1 MPRMP
6 ETPASPPPSDPDHT
20 GDKADAESSAVSGSR
35 PNGED
40 DRESPYALLQRGHE
54 LLKKRHHA
62 QAAVVLERARKLEP
76 ARGSIVE
83 ALGRAYYNS
92 GDYERAAE
100 AFGQLVEIDPVA
112 AYGHYG
118 LGLSLKRL
126 GRRDRARGHL
136 RLAVAMAPTSELYRG
151 ALERLEAAG

>member
-6 ETPASPPPSDPDHT
+6 EAPHEDRPPLAP
-20 GDKADAESSAVSGSR
+20 E
-35 PNGED
+35 
-40 DRESPYALLQRGHE
+40 DRESPYGLLRRGQW
-54 LLKKRHHA
+54 LLKRRHHA
-62 QAAVVLERARKLEP
+62 QAAVVLERAHKLEP
-76 ARGSIVE
+76 GRGSIVE

-100 AFGQLVEIDPVA
+100 AFARLVEIDPVA

-136 RLAVAMAPTSELYRG
+136 RLAVAMAPSSDLFRG

>member
-6 ETPASPPPSDPDHT
+6 ETPASPETPDDTPEAAT
-20 GDKADAESSAVSGSR
+20 GARDEREASST
-35 PNGED
+35 D
-40 DRESPYALLQRGHE
+40 DRESPYALLRRGQE

-92 GDYERAAE
+92 GDYVRAAE

>member
-6 ETPASPPPSDPDHT
+6 ETPATPERPDT
-20 GDKADAESSAVSGSR
+20 PDADDRPDAPAEDA
-35 PNGED
+35 PEPWPAPID

-136 RLAVAMAPTSELYRG
+136 RLAVAMSPTSELYRG